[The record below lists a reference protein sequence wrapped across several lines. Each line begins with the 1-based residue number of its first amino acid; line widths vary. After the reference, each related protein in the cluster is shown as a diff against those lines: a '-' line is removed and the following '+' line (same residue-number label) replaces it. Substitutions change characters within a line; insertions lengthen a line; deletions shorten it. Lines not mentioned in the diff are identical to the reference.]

1 VNWYS
6 KWQNTVESSTFRSEF
21 VALKITMEMNCGI
34 WYKLWMMGMPIKGP
48 SYVLGDNQGIIQNV
62 TNPVSQLAKRHNAIA
77 YHKCR
82 EEVAAGAALLA
93 FEPGKENCS
102 DGLTKILIGQNFQKF
117 LEVTLY

>member
-1 VNWYS
+1 
-6 KWQNTVESSTFRSEF
+6 
-21 VALKITMEMNCGI
+21 MEMNCGI